1 MATKKR
7 EGLKKKTTNNHIWE
21 IIEDIKTHKKGN
33 LLDDPRYEKDFNQFL
48 VLRALAM
55 DEELTE
61 LANFVNQFLGFITNK
76 QMYNLLIKLIPQT
89 DKRCQWIKNEK
100 EDNKDIDA
108 IMNYFNCNRRE
119 AVFYYKTNDKKW
131 LEEIKRE
138 IGGLKK

>member
-1 MATKKR
+1 MAPKR
-7 EGLKKKTTNNHIWE
+7 KGLDKKTNNNNHIWE

-61 LANFVNQFLGFITNK
+61 IVNFVNQFLGYITNK

-100 EDNKDIDA
+100 EVNPQVDM
-108 IMNYFNCNRRE
+108 IMEYFGCNRRE
-119 AVFYYKTNDKKW
+119 AILYHKSNDKKW
-131 LEEIKRE
+131 LQEIERE